1 MISYEEY
8 VKRIKAGTAPAD
20 FDGLYRV
27 IERKIAERQKLR
39 AREALAG
46 VMAVLVISLAAYFS
60 YPILLG
66 GNGQLLS
73 YVFDQQPEVTDGPVI
88 DYVFSDPGTF

>member
-8 VKRIKAGTAPAD
+8 VKKIKAGPAPAE
-20 FDGLYRV
+20 FDGMYRA
-27 IERKIAERQKLR
+27 IGRKIADRQKLR

-46 VMAVLVISLAAYFS
+46 VVAILVIGFAAYFS
-60 YPILLG
+60 YPVLSG